1 MIAAFLLRHGLKLV
15 AGAVVAALLLWIP
28 HSLKEAGRNEIR
40 PELDRVSRE
49 RDNLLAVLE
58 IERANAKKAEE
69 AVNAYSREIAGL
81 SRVIRDRTPVRV
93 CFSDAPDVPAAGPAA
108 GSANDPT
115 ASAGSVS
122 GAPRGDLAALRELAY
137 QCDALSAQLRGLQKW
152 AAPSATT
159 ESPKSSN

>member
-15 AGAVVAALLLWIP
+15 AGAAVAALFLWIP

-58 IERANAKKAEE
+58 IERANAKKAED

-81 SRVIRDRTPVRV
+81 RRVLRDRPPVRV
-93 CFSDAPDVPAAGPAA
+93 CFSDAPDVPAAGPATEGAAGATPAA
-108 GSANDPT
+108 GSLP
-115 ASAGSVS
+115 
-122 GAPRGDLAALRELAY
+122 GAPRGDLAALRDLAY
-137 QCDALSAQLRGLQKW
+137 QCDTVSARLRALQRW
-152 AAPSATT
+152 ASPSDQTV
-159 ESPKSSN
+159 SPKSSN